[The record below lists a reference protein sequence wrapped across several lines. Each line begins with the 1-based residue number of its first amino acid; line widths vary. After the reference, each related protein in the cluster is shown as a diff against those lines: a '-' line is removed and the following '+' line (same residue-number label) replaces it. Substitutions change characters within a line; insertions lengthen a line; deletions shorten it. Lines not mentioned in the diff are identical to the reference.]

1 MKMPQYTTVMKALL
15 LYEAPEVRLLRIH
28 LERNLL
34 VGSPTGESFDNP
46 IGYEGFAMDLTDLF
60 GGLL

>member
-1 MKMPQYTTVMKALL
+1 MKALL
-15 LYEAPEVRLLRIH
+15 PYEAPEVRLLRIH
-28 LERNLL
+28 LEQNLL